1 METLKEKTAKGLFW
15 GALNGGTMQLLNV
28 IFGIVLARILSP
40 ADYAIVGVLAIFSTI
55 ADNLQ
60 SSGFEKALV
69 NLKHPTYN
77 DYNSVFWFNITASSL
92 IYVVLFLAAPLIA
105 DFYHEPRLTSLSRLV
120 FLSFV
125 IASFGISH
133 HAYMIKNLMNREL
146 TICSITALVCSGT
159 VGIVLAFCGFS
170 FWSLA
175 WQQIVY
181 ISVLN
186 VCRYFFTPNFHSFHI
201 DFSPVKQ
208 MFGFSVKLLVTNI
221 INTINN
227 NILTSVFAKFYP
239 MNKVGYFSQ
248 AYKWNL
254 MAGNFI
260 YNTFGQVAQPVL
272 VSSLDDEAREQRIF
286 RKMMRFISLVSFPT
300 LLGLGLISHEFIVF
314 LLGDK
319 WVESAILL
327 RILCVGG
334 AFLPLHVL
342 YQNLVI
348 SHERSDIYM
357 WVNIGVVFT
366 VLAMILGFHTLG
378 ITAMVIAYSVLQV
391 VLLIVW
397 HMVSGKLIGLTIS
410 NVIMD
415 TVPFLVVAFMVMV
428 AVYFTTS
435 FITNNL
441 LLLCVRIPLAAF
453 LYYAVLRLL
462 HVQILKECENFIK
475 SKIKK

>member
-92 IYVVLFLAAPLIA
+92 IYVILFLAAPLIA
-105 DFYHEPRLTSLSRLV
+105 GFYHEPRLTSLSRLV

-159 VGIVLAFCGFS
+159 VGIVLAIYGFA

-201 DFSPVKQ
+201 DFTPVRH

-248 AYKWNL
+248 AYKWNM

-272 VSSLDDEAREQRIF
+272 VSSLDDEGREQRIF

-300 LLGLGLISHEFIVF
+300 LFGLGLVSHEFIVF

-319 WVESAILL
+319 WSESSTLL

-334 AFLPLHVL
+334 AFLPLQVL

-357 WVNIGVVFT
+357 WVNIGLVFT
-366 VLAMILGFHTLG
+366 VLFMIFGFHTLG
-378 ITAMVIAYSVLQV
+378 ITAMVIAYSILQV
-391 VLLIVW
+391 VLLLVW
-397 HMVSGKLIGLTIS
+397 HWVSGQLIGLRLS
-410 NVIMD
+410 NVIKD
-415 TVPFLVVAFMVMV
+415 TVPFMVVAFVVMV
-428 AVYFTTS
+428 AVYFSTS

-441 LLLCVRIPLAAF
+441 LLLCVRIPMAAL
-453 LYYAVLRLL
+453 LYYAVLHLL